1 MAARQLYE
9 GSLAVDGDDYV
20 DDTELELPGLDDIV
34 TPLSLLQFQL
44 DYPFEKPFN
53 GEVRSEAGTTLRQ
66 IIDAIRAGYRAVYSG
81 STSQDHPNLDNK
93 IVDGDYGRGFH
104 EIGDLVIE
112 GIAIDDDTGVLD
124 VSIGS

>member
-1 MAARQLYE
+1 MAARQLYD
-9 GSLAVDGDDYV
+9 GSLAVDADDYL
-20 DDTELELPGLDDIV
+20 DDTELEVPGLDDIV

-53 GEVRSEAGTTLRQ
+53 GEVRSDTGTTLRQ